1 MSYHASVT
9 RNVNCVANINN
20 ALEFPVL
27 QVSDTAR
34 VGKLDMGLLHAHTV
48 TGDRISKATP
58 TTRLSTSYFVYSF
71 LVLPN
76 ISQQINSI
84 HKLIKQ
90 GGYGL
95 QIALLARN
103 VFII

>member
-9 RNVNCVANINN
+9 RNVNCVVNINN

-48 TGDRISKATP
+48 TGDRICKAISTNH
-58 TTRLSTSYFVYSF
+58 TTQYFLLCVFLSSLT
-71 LVLPN
+71 
-76 ISQQINSI
+76 
-84 HKLIKQ
+84 
-90 GGYGL
+90 
-95 QIALLARN
+95 
-103 VFII
+103 